1 MFQPLS
7 LEKRQEWEERI
18 RIQKESGQTIAR
30 WCREQNVTYSS
41 FMYWKERFNLSPVLS
56 RSSFREVSDCSEKTG
71 ISIEYRGVH
80 IALSKN
86 FDSAT
91 LIQCLRVCRE
101 SLC

>member
-7 LEKRQEWEERI
+7 HEKRQEWAERI

-30 WCREQNVTYSS
+30 WCREHNVIYSA
-41 FMYWKERFNLSPVLS
+41 FMYWRERFDPSSILN
-56 RSSFREVSDCSEKTG
+56 RSSFKEVSDCSEKPG
-71 ISIEYRGVH
+71 ILIEYRGVH